1 MYKKKKALKMLS
13 LLLFIVVAIFF
24 SYSFFFGPSTYSEFN
39 KNIDVWDGK
48 TISTNFTYGNGSID
62 NPYQI
67 TSSADF
73 LYFQKVISED
83 KTYLDKNYV
92 LTTNLDLNNFSF
104 PNIGNKNNYFRGNFD
119 GCGYTI
125 SNINLDTSTDID
137 GENYHSLFV
146 RIENSTI
153 KNLNISNEK
162 IISNTEKTDHVSLLI
177 GEAKNSTISNISIN
191 NASFDTENISA
202 EDSFGGVIYNVLD
215 KTSINNIVYSL
226 KIDSNTKL
234 NIGLFVNTISSS
246 ESSFNNIVYDVDYTG
261 SLDTK
266 EYFNNPTNVKISNI
280 YKYEL
285 NPDISISNTTE
296 EEILNLLNSNN
307 DYKWIVENNT
317 FILKNKSNI
326 EEQEIKKNPTV
337 KKVKSKITEHASGIS
352 DDTVYI
358 NELDS
363 DYKYYMGLNYT
374 YSENDGYLPDGT
386 NQKIYSDSNLV
397 KVYIN
402 YKSENINNSSE
413 KSTVSIKEKQDNYY
427 YYKYYPISNNSVTI
441 DLINNPF
448 TNLPNSRAFNGWVT
462 DYENITTTNNLSGTK
477 SVIIP
482 VTYTDNKP
490 DPIEITFYTSYVD
503 ATVSKLTQNKNWDDA
518 FKELKSVSM
527 QKIASKDLNGVA
539 ANTYKK
545 VSLNNGESAN
555 GYYDS
560 NGVYQ
565 SNTSCNS
572 MTGCTYYEYM
582 NYYDSSNNINNF
594 DSNSEYYYLVTK
606 DTNIIVLEKNIR
618 SGWGS
623 ADDKPFTLTSVYNN
637 TDYRDSYSA
646 NFAYSYLNCHN
657 DTVIQNIKINSGNYN
672 STNYSLSSNGTKL
685 GYLYTNNHNV
695 ILGRGI
701 ISDTSKVTFKGIIGS
716 SPTSYGFSY
725 NPSKYKLQVESGKYN
740 AITLL
745 NGTNNNS
752 YTQYVESTGIFG
764 SDYDKI
770 LNDNTNLIVY
780 SNVIG
785 NASGTI
791 SARYENTPAI
801 NMIYKSGTFGKNK
814 YNNKSGIVV
823 GSIGGEQNSSA
834 KAIIEGG
841 DIYQINGSSFVSSS
855 RSNFNSTYLYIKGG
869 NINIVSLGG
878 DEDIS
883 YGNRILQITSGEITH
898 SLIMGSVS
906 TNTLNGN
913 SFLYVGG
920 NSKVGNNNKEDLNYY
935 PSTMGAIYGLGYGI
949 SDNKITTN
957 GNSNII
963 VDGNA
968 TITGNIHLGGNNT
981 IDSKESNLSLN
992 LKSGTINGDVYGSSE
1007 TGDVLGSSTINID
1020 NAKIDG
1026 SLFGGNDKSG
1036 TTTGDVTIN
1045 FNSGEITKSLYGGG
1059 NLGYENKNNPGT
1071 YLNGNIN
1078 INVGL
1083 KDTSPTIKESLYGA
1097 GKYGSVH
1104 KKNATEENDNQT
1116 KIVINNALIS
1126 GGVYGGSHGN
1136 EDINPN
1142 VYGNVTI
1149 DVNGGNIGTLYGGC
1163 RNNGTMY
1170 GVITANL
1177 NSGIIGDAYGGSYQS
1192 DISESNINLL
1202 GATVNNLYGGSNQNG
1217 TANITN
1223 VTVRDGNVVNVYGGN
1238 NTGGKTKQTN
1248 VTVTSKNVYGTIYNP
1263 TITGNVYAGG
1273 RLSDSDEA
1281 NLTLLNTTQEI
1292 SIYGGGE
1299 EANVTTTNL
1308 IATGSN
1314 VENVFGGSKTS
1325 GNVSKSN
1332 VRVENGVYSNI
1343 YGGNDMGGKTKV
1355 TNVVTVGGTTTNLYG
1370 GGNYSDTDETN
1381 VEVIDGIVA
1390 NLYGGGNRSGA
1401 GTTNVKITSGS
1412 VFNAYGGSDHSGDVV
1427 NSNISTSENGKVIES
1442 GVTFDVTYEAE
1453 DVTWQSKD
1461 YPTIV
1466 HIKYKIINK
1475 SGSTIKSFNA
1485 SVYAEKSTLFSNYS
1499 QSQIT
1504 ENDSFYSINEK
1515 NRYWGVNEI
1524 ANNSTYEIEFYIL
1537 TLQPK
1542 DTFKLNYGLSSSD
1555 GNNQYVSGSSIM
1567 IGNLYGGNNEGGYTE
1582 NTNVV
1587 IKSGFTGDI
1596 YGGGDI
1602 APVGTTNV
1610 TINDGKINGVYG
1622 GSNHSTTK
1630 YNTNILTTGGV
1641 VITDVYGGGN
1651 EGTVKNGT
1659 NVEIRNTQVNGN
1671 VYAGGSGSEAIVD
1684 KKSKVIINGKSIIGE
1699 SVTGKVDSG
1708 CVFGGG
1714 RIASVGDV
1722 SSNDAKTEVI
1732 IQGGTI
1738 YGNVYGGANTSV
1750 VYGTTKVDV
1759 GTLSDDFLD
1768 DVIIYGTV
1776 FGGGE
1781 ANASGSENYD
1791 YTYISVT
1798 KGIEINVDG
1807 DFYNKNNKKISI
1819 GGSIFGSGNASSS
1832 SGTSEITIS
1841 NYGTKSDIKQLVSI
1855 QRTGKT
1861 TIDNSY
1867 IEISGTTDRT
1877 NEYSTIKYSLNRI
1890 DLLELKNNAC
1900 LLLQQNANLLKAF
1913 SSVAKDNSKAVVT
1926 IDDEL
1931 EKTTSNT
1938 INRLYILANKGLN
1951 VTTNQAATSYGKVSG
1966 MTFLGMYKK
1975 SSDGTNSYGVYD
1987 MNYKYGNTFASS
1999 DIMTYSSYVL
2009 GLHATNQD
2017 IKKDGFYTND
2027 ISSTSTI
2034 KQKYI
2039 KPTPDDQDYYLW
2051 NVGIDAINY
2060 TVNLTA
2066 SKYSSLGTY
2075 ELSMKNFATGDTKF
2089 NVLGFNAEDLNKD
2102 VSLVDSADV
2111 PKIAKTS
2118 EEANSTLGLSMK
2130 AETSEW
2136 TGYKTTKF
2144 LSKNKGQITGD
2155 KSYKTDSQAVS
2166 PSFMFYLYH
2175 AKNISLD
2182 EQLGSVII
2190 TIQAMVPTN
2199 EVEYEIK
2206 LITITVNLDAKS
2218 FDIGDCYDA
2227 SISYDKKYEMPS
2239 LTSVNITNKSSFTV
2253 YYSLYATTNNYTNYY
2268 GNSNDYYHALTSSYV
2283 LPVGT
2288 TITMLDYGGNS
2299 KNATYYYYTVDDD
2312 LYQKSL
2318 EEFSKYN
2325 EVTYKLS
2332 DFIKM
2337 GSNDKNNKYSE
2348 SEAHQKYYNY
2358 DYTEGKGTVLE
2369 DFLFIIDLKDSD
2381 IVGEH
2386 LNNSMLFELRNSE
2399 GRSVVSVLGM
2409 RQDDMKYNLYESS
2422 NIFLQGVSSMA
2433 DNHIYKGNYNN
2444 ISYKTKVLYNKTDS
2458 SENIIDTNYESVS
2471 MSVNISFLDS
2481 SGNQV
2486 SSANLQDTVLKID
2499 GVSYFVDSDGVYRI
2513 KLSDKVSM
2521 LNKNITIKSEKAL
2534 AVGTYTM
2541 KFTLFSSNDGM
2552 HNSAD
2557 SKDFSNN
2564 MEVVVVGDDNL
2575 IYVESTKQSQLIEK
2589 TTATNASNERSN
2601 NYKIYYHSLLDNP
2614 NIRLSLE
2621 KRNTTSS
2628 DDRTYTSIDVSELF
2642 TYDFENYTAEYMP
2655 KDSYQKLIT
2664 LNPKAESSL
2673 SLPISKNVKTGTY
2686 KLSFELYDGNHLVDS
2701 DIKYI
2706 IVKKSLES
2714 KDKNMIE

>member
-1 MYKKKKALKMLS
+1 MNKKKKVYRVLS
-13 LLLFIVVAIFF
+13 LILFIVIATFF
-24 SYSFFFGPSTYSEFN
+24 TYSFFFGPSTYSEFN

-48 TISTNFTYGNGSID
+48 TISTNFTYGNGSSD

-73 LYFQKVISED
+73 LYFQKIISTD
-83 KTYLDKNYV
+83 SSYSDKNYI
-92 LTTNLDLNNFSF
+92 LTTNLDLNNYSLS
-104 PNIGNKNNYFRGNFD
+104 NIGSKDNYFKGNFD

-125 SNINLDTSTDID
+125 SNINLDTSTSID
-137 GENYHSLFV
+137 EVNYHSLFV
-146 RIENSTI
+146 KIENATI
-153 KNLNISNEK
+153 KNLNIVNEK
-162 IISNTEKTDHVSLLI
+162 ITSNTEKTDYISLFV
-177 GEAKNSTISNISIN
+177 GDATKSNISNISIN
-191 NASFDTENISA
+191 NASFNTLNTTDQ
-202 EDSFGGVIYNVLD
+202 DSFGGFIYTTND
-215 KTSINNIVYSL
+215 KTTLNNIVYNL
-226 KIDSNTKL
+226 KIDTTTKL
-234 NIGLFVNTISSS
+234 NIGLFINTIVTSDN
-246 ESSFNNIVYDVDYTG
+246 SFNNILYNIDYNKD
-261 SLDTK
+261 LDSK
-266 EYFNNPTNVKISNI
+266 LYLNNENNVEIKNI

-285 NPDISISNTTE
+285 NPDISILNMTTSKV
-296 EEILNLLNSNN
+296 LDLLNTDN
-307 DYKWIVENNT
+307 DYNWEIENNS
-317 FILKNKSNI
+317 FILKTKSNNK
-326 EEQEIKKNPTV
+326 QEIVEKKSI
-337 KKVKSKITEHASGIS
+337 KKAKVRISEHNSGIS

-374 YSENDGYLPDGT
+374 YSENDGYLPDGS

-402 YKSENINNSSE
+402 YKSENVNDSSE

-427 YYKYYPISNNSVTI
+427 YYKYYPVSNNSVTI

-448 TNLPNSRAFNGWVT
+448 TNLPNKRAFNGWVT
-462 DYENITTTNNLSGTK
+462 DYENVTITDNSYGSKKAT
-477 SVIIP
+477 IP
-482 VTYTDNKP
+482 VTYTDGKP
-490 DPIEITFYTSYVD
+490 DPIEIVFYTSYVD
-503 ATVSKLTQNKNWDDA
+503 ATVSELTQNKNWDDA
-518 FKELKSVSM
+518 FRSLKSV
-527 QKIASKDLNGVA
+527 QLQQIEAKDLNGVA

-545 VSLNNGESAN
+545 VTLSNGQSSN

-560 NGVYQ
+560 NGIYQ
-565 SNTSCNS
+565 TNKTCNS
-572 MTGCTYYEYM
+572 ATGCTYYEYM

-594 DSNSEYYYLVTK
+594 DPNSEYYYLVTK
-606 DTNIIVLEKNIR
+606 DTNIIVLEKNVR
-618 SGWGS
+618 SGWS
-623 ADDKPFTLTSVYNN
+623 SDNNKPFTLTSVYNN
-637 TDYRDSYSA
+637 VDYRDYYSA
-646 NFAYSYLNCHN
+646 NFNYATVNCYN
-657 DTVIQNIKINSGNYN
+657 DTVIQNIKINSGYYN
-672 STNYSLSSNGTKL
+672 STNYSLSSDGTKF
-685 GYLYTNNHNV
+685 GYLYTNSHNV

-701 ISDTSKVTFKGIIGS
+701 ISDSSRIAFKGVVGS
-716 SPTSYGFSY
+716 SPSSYGLAY
-725 NPSKYKLQVESGKYN
+725 DPYKYQLQIESGKYN
-740 AITLL
+740 AISLINATS
-745 NGTNNNS
+745 NTN
-752 YTQYVESTGIFG
+752 YTQYLTPRGIFG
-764 SDYDKI
+764 SDYDKVA
-770 LNDNTNLIVY
+770 NDNDKLIVY

-785 NASGTI
+785 NSSSTI
-791 SARYENTPAI
+791 SARYDSSI
-801 NMIYKSGTFGKNK
+801 VVDMIFKSGTFGKNK
-814 YNNKSGIVV
+814 YRNKSGIVI
-823 GSIGGEQNSSA
+823 GSINGEQKSAA
-834 KAIIEGG
+834 KATIEGG
-841 DIYQINGSSFVSSS
+841 DIYQINGSSSISFSKEDL
-855 RSNFNSTYLYIKGG
+855 NSTYLYVKGG
-869 NINIVSLGG
+869 SINVVSLGG
-878 DEDIS
+878 DETTTS
-883 YGNRILQITSGEITH
+883 GSRVASITSGDITN
-898 SLIMGSVS
+898 SIIMGSTS
-906 TNTLNGN
+906 SNTLNGN

-920 NSKVGNNNKEDLNYY
+920 SSQIGSSDKQDLSYY
-935 PSTMGAIYGLGYGI
+935 PDMEGVIYGLGYGP
-949 SDNKITTN
+949 SSNSVTTN

-963 VDGNA
+963 IDGNA
-968 TITGNIHLGGNNT
+968 TVTGNVYLGGKNTTDKGKSNLSLDLKSGTITGNIF
-981 IDSKESNLSLN
+981 
-992 LKSGTINGDVYGSSE
+992 GSSE
-1007 TGDVLGSSTINID
+1007 EGNVLGSSTINI
-1020 NAKIDG
+1020 NNTKING

-1045 FNSGEITKSLYGGG
+1045 FNSGEITESLYGGG
-1059 NLGYENKNNPGT
+1059 NLGYESSSKKGT

-1078 INVGL
+1078 INVGS
-1083 KDTSPTIKESLYGA
+1083 KDISPTIKGSLYGA
-1097 GKYGSVH
+1097 GKYGTVH
-1104 KKNATEENDNQT
+1104 KVNATDENDNQT
-1116 KIVINNALIS
+1116 KITINNALIN

-1136 EDINPN
+1136 SEINPN
-1142 VYGNVTI
+1142 IYGNVTI
-1149 DVNGGNIGTLYGGC
+1149 DVNGGNIGTLYGGS
-1163 RNNGTMY
+1163 NQNGTMY
-1170 GVITANL
+1170 GIITVNL
-1177 NSGIIGDAYGGSYQS
+1177 NAGVIGDSYGGSYQS
-1192 DISESNINLL
+1192 DISESHINLL

-1217 TANITN
+1217 TCNITN
-1223 VTVRDGNVVNVYGGN
+1223 VVVRDGTVKNVYGGN
-1238 NTGGKTKQTN
+1238 NVGGKTKQTN

-1273 RLSDSDEA
+1273 KLSDSDEA
-1281 NLTLLNTTQEI
+1281 NLTLQDTTQEI

-1308 IATGSN
+1308 VATGST

-1325 GNVSKSN
+1325 GNVTTSN

-1343 YGGNDMGGKTKV
+1343 YGGNDMGGKTKT
-1355 TNVVTVGGTTTNLYG
+1355 TNIVTVGGTTTNLYG

-1412 VFNAYGGSDHSGDVV
+1412 VFNAYGGSDHSGDVE
-1427 NSNISTSENGKVIES
+1427 NANISTSENGKVIES
-1442 GVTFDVTYEAE
+1442 GVTFDVSYEAE

-1485 SVYAEKSTLFSNYS
+1485 SVYAENSTLFSNYS

-1524 ANNSTYEIEFYIL
+1524 DNNSTYEIEFYIL

-1542 DTFKLNYGLSSSD
+1542 DTFKLSYGLSSSD

-1622 GSNHSTTK
+1622 GSNHSTVK

-1651 EGTVKNGT
+1651 EGIVSNGT
-1659 NVEIRNTQVNGN
+1659 NVEVRNTQINGN
-1671 VYAGGSGSEAIVD
+1671 VYAGGNGSSAVVNQ
-1684 KKSKVIINGKSIIGE
+1684 KSKIVVNGKSVIGE

-1714 RIASVGDV
+1714 RVAAVGDV

-1750 VYGTTKVDV
+1750 IYGTTKVDV
-1759 GTLSDDFLD
+1759 GTGVGNYLD
-1768 DVIIYGTV
+1768 NITIYGTV

-1781 ANASGSENYD
+1781 ANASGSETYD

-1807 DFYNKNNKKISI
+1807 DYYNKNNKKINI

-1841 NYGTKSDIKQLVSI
+1841 NYGTKSDIKPLVSI
-1855 QRTGKT
+1855 QRTGKV

-1867 IEISGTTDRT
+1867 LEISGTTDRT

-1900 LLLQQNANLLKAF
+1900 LLLQQNANLLKAL
-1913 SSVAKDNSKAVVT
+1913 SSVTKDSSKATVT
-1926 IDDEL
+1926 IDDKSET
-1931 EKTTSNT
+1931 TTSNT
-1938 INRLYILANKGLN
+1938 VNRLYILANKGLN

-1975 SSDGTNSYGVYD
+1975 SSDGTNSYGLYD
-1987 MNYKYGNTFASS
+1987 MKYKNGNTFASS

-2009 GLHATNQD
+2009 GLHSSNQD
-2017 IKKDGFYTND
+2017 ITKDGFYTND
-2027 ISSTSTI
+2027 ISDKSTI

-2051 NVGIDAINY
+2051 NVGVDAINY

-2075 ELSMKNFATGDTKF
+2075 ELSMKNFATGDTRF

-2118 EEANSTLGLSMK
+2118 EEANSILGLSMK

-2144 LSKNKGQITGD
+2144 LSKNKGEIKGD
-2155 KSYKTDSQAVS
+2155 KSYKTDSQALS

-2190 TIQAMVPTN
+2190 TVQAMVPTN

-2239 LTSVNITNKSSFTV
+2239 LTSVNITNKSSFTA

-2268 GNSNDYYHALTSSYV
+2268 GNGNDYYHALTSSYV
-2283 LPVGT
+2283 LPIGT

-2299 KNATYYYYTVDDD
+2299 KNATYYYYVVDDET
-2312 LYQKSL
+2312 YQKSL

-2348 SEAHQKYYNY
+2348 ASAHQKYYSY

-2369 DFLFIIDLKDSD
+2369 DFLFIVDLKDSNLE
-2381 IVGEH
+2381 GEH
-2386 LNNSMLFELRNSE
+2386 LNNSMLFELRNNE

-2409 RQDDMKYNLYESS
+2409 RQEDMKYNLYESS
-2422 NIFLQGVSSMA
+2422 NIFLQGTASMI

-2471 MSVNISFLDS
+2471 MGVNISFLDS

-2486 SSANLQDTVLKID
+2486 SSANLTDTVLKID

-2521 LNKNITIKSEKAL
+2521 LNKNITIKSEKSL

-2575 IYVESTKQSQLIEK
+2575 IYASASKKSQLIEK

-2614 NIRLSLE
+2614 NIRISLE

-2628 DDRTYTSIDVSELF
+2628 NDRTYTSVDVGELF
-2642 TYDFENYTAEYMP
+2642 TYDFENYVDGLKP

-2664 LNPKAESSL
+2664 LNPKGESTL

-2714 KDKNMIE
+2714 KDKNMVE